1 MDTEE
6 VAAAAAAVEAEVR
19 RQKLD
24 ILERLLWATDF
35 GAGAV
40 GVTPSATSGTDINTR

>member
-1 MDTEE
+1 MQYVDGETL
-6 VAAAAAAVEAEVR
+6 AAAAAAAAAEVR

-35 GAGAV
+35 GGGALGAPPQAAG
-40 GVTPSATSGTDINTR
+40 GTD